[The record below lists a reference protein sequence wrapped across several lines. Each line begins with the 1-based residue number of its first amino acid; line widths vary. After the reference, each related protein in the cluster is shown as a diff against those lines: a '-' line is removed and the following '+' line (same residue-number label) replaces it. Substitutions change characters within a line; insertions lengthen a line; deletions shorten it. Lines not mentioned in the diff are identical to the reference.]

1 MITMENLSNDI
12 KTIINTAYP
21 YIKEFNPAQKA
32 VIESGYLEDKS
43 NYIISI
49 PTASGKTVLGILP
62 ALKTILNGGKAIY
75 AAPLL
80 SIQNEK
86 VKEFK
91 AFEEHGI
98 KVGKHPSNSD
108 LSVMVFESFDALTRF
123 SWYVLREVD
132 TLIIDEFHMIREYS
146 RGPTLES
153 AITRAKIINPSLR
166 IIALSAT
173 LKNIDEI
180 EQWLDGKTVEHDYRP
195 VPLNKEVLDAEMFN
209 TKNKNDVIVK
219 IVEKAIEDNSQA
231 LSFVSTRRFT
241 ESLATYVA
249 KKIDKKTTKEQKQKF
264 KQVADKLL
272 EVPKKKGSLPTT
284 TCLKLAEAAEKG
296 VVFHH
301 AGLFNEQKEIIE
313 DEFRNGNIL
322 MITATPSLMYGVNLP
337 SKYVVIRD
345 HTRWTS
351 NGPASIPVFDYE
363 QMSGRAGRP
372 QYDDVGYSYLVAKTM
387 DEAFDL
393 EAHYV
398 NGEIELTNSKLI
410 DNKDAIYKQIIA
422 QIASSLSKNL
432 DDLNDFFGKTLYG
445 FQMKNNPSMSMFA
458 QDSLNWELESAL
470 EFLLQ
475 NGIIRATPEGL
486 KTTDFGNLIAK
497 SNYAVETAVK
507 IKEYVS
513 TMEKLNPA
521 EMIYA
526 LAETPDLPL
535 ISFKGRKSKDPVRDK
550 LSECGLFAV
559 DIGNPE
565 ATAVSLIEW
574 IDERNEYEIE
584 NAYNVYSAS
593 TRRSAYEASRL
604 VKFAK
609 NTLEVLGNYSN
620 LKDMDYLSARLYYG
634 VKEDIIPLVVGVK
647 RLGRKRA
654 RLLMK
659 TFGDNLSE
667 ASEKE
672 LQKVEGIGPKLA
684 GKVKIFTMNHLKTKG

>member
-91 AFEEHGI
+91 TFEEHGI

-123 SWYVLREVD
+123 SWNVLREVD
-132 TLIIDEFHMIREYS
+132 TLIIDEFHMIGEYS

-180 EQWLDGKTVEHDYRP
+180 EQWLDGKTVEHNYRP

-249 KKIDKKTTKEQKQKF
+249 KKIDKKTTNEQKQKF

-313 DEFRNGNIL
+313 DEFRKGNIL

-393 EAHYV
+393 EARYV

-559 DIGNPE
+559 DIGNSE

-684 GKVKIFTMNHLKTKG
+684 GKVKIFTMNH

>member
-123 SWYVLREVD
+123 SWNVLREVD
-132 TLIIDEFHMIREYS
+132 TLIIDEFHMIGEYS

-180 EQWLDGKTVEHDYRP
+180 EQWLDGKTVEHNYRP

-313 DEFRNGNIL
+313 DEFRKGNIL

-393 EAHYV
+393 EARYV

-565 ATAVSLIEW
+565 ATSVSLIEW

-684 GKVKIFTMNHLKTKG
+684 GKVKIFTMNH

>member
-1 MITMENLSNDI
+1 MENLRDDI
-12 KTIINTAYP
+12 RTIINSAYP
-21 YIKEFNPAQKA
+21 YIEEFNPAQKA

-43 NYIISI
+43 NYIICI
-49 PTASGKTVLGILP
+49 PTASGKTVLGVLP
-62 ALKTILNGGKAIY
+62 ALKTILDGGKAVY

-98 KVGKHPSNSD
+98 SVGRHPSSSD

-123 SWYVLREVD
+123 SWNTLRDVD
-132 TLIIDEFHMIREYS
+132 TIIIDEFHMIGEYS
-146 RGPTLES
+146 RGPTLEA
-153 AITRAKIINPSLR
+153 AITRAKIINPSMR

-173 LKNIDEI
+173 LRNIEEI
-180 EQWLDGKTVEHDYRP
+180 EGWLEGTCVEHDYRP

-219 IVEKAIEDNSQA
+219 VLEKSIQDGSQA

-249 KKIDKKTTKEQKQKF
+249 KKINKKINF
-264 KQVADKLL
+264 KQREAFKEVAEKIL
-272 EVPKKKGSLPTT
+272 EVPKKKGSLPTS
-284 TCLKLAEAAEKG
+284 TCLKLAESCEHG
-296 VVFHH
+296 VAFHH

-337 SKYVVIRD
+337 SKTVIIRD

-351 NGPASIPVFDYE
+351 NGPQPIPVFDYE

-372 QYDDVGYSYLVAKTM
+372 QYDDVGYSYLIAKTM
-387 DEAFDL
+387 DEALNLQDFYIEGD
-393 EAHYV
+393 
-398 NGEIELTNSKLI
+398 IELTNSKLV
-410 DNKDAIYKQIIA
+410 DNKDAIYRQIIA

-432 DDLNDFFGKTLYG
+432 EELTDFFSKTLYG
-445 FQMKNNPSMSMFA
+445 YQMKNNPSMALFA
-458 QDSLNWELESAL
+458 EDSLKYELENAL
-470 EFLLQ
+470 SFLLQ

-486 KTTDFGNLIAK
+486 KTTEFGNLIAR
-497 SNYAVETAVK
+497 SNYSVETAVK
-507 IKEYVS
+507 IKEYIS
-513 TMEKLNPA
+513 DITEINAP
-521 EMIYA
+521 EFIYA
-526 LAETPDLPL
+526 LCETPDMPL
-535 ISFKGRKSKDPVRDK
+535 ISFKGRKSKDPVMEK
-550 LSECGLFAV
+550 LSEHGLFAV
-559 DIGNPE
+559 NIGNPE

-574 IDERNEYEIE
+574 IDERSEYEIE
-584 NAYNVYSAS
+584 NRYSVYSAS
-593 TRRSAYEASRL
+593 TRRSAYEASKL

-609 NTLEVLGNYSN
+609 DTSEVLGNYSN
-620 LKDMDYLSARLYYG
+620 LKDFDMLSARLYYG
-634 VKEDIIPLVVGVK
+634 VKTDIIPLVVGVK

-654 RLLMK
+654 RNLVK
-659 TFGDNLSE
+659 IFGNDLSGV
-667 ASEKE
+667 SENE

-684 GKVKIFTMNHLKTKG
+684 EKIKLFSNK

>member
-123 SWYVLREVD
+123 SWNVLREVD
-132 TLIIDEFHMIREYS
+132 TLIIDEFHMIGEYS

-180 EQWLDGKTVEHDYRP
+180 EQWLDGKTVEHNYRP

-313 DEFRNGNIL
+313 DEFRKGNIL

-393 EAHYV
+393 EARYV

-535 ISFKGRKSKDPVRDK
+535 ISFKGRKSKDPIRDK

-667 ASEKE
+667 TSEKE

-684 GKVKIFTMNHLKTKG
+684 GKVKIFTMNH

>member
-123 SWYVLREVD
+123 SWNVLREVD
-132 TLIIDEFHMIREYS
+132 TLIIDEFHMIGEYS

-180 EQWLDGKTVEHDYRP
+180 EQWLDGKTVEHNYRP

-313 DEFRNGNIL
+313 DEFRKGNIL

-393 EAHYV
+393 EARYV

-565 ATAVSLIEW
+565 ATTVSLIEW

-667 ASEKE
+667 ASEKD

-684 GKVKIFTMNHLKTKG
+684 GKVKIFTMNH

>member
-1 MITMENLSNDI
+1 MENLSNDI

-123 SWYVLREVD
+123 SWNVLREVD
-132 TLIIDEFHMIREYS
+132 TLIIDEFHMIGEYS

-313 DEFRNGNIL
+313 DEFRKGNIL

-393 EAHYV
+393 EARYV

-684 GKVKIFTMNHLKTKG
+684 GKVKIFTMNH

>member
-62 ALKTILNGGKAIY
+62 ALKTILNGGKAVY

-108 LSVMVFESFDALTRF
+108 LSIMVFESFDALTRF
-123 SWYVLREVD
+123 SWNVLREVD
-132 TLIIDEFHMIREYS
+132 TLIIDEFHMIGEYS

-249 KKIDKKTTKEQKQKF
+249 KKIDKKTTKEQKHKF

-313 DEFRNGNIL
+313 DEFRKGNIL

-393 EAHYV
+393 EARYV

-667 ASEKE
+667 TSEKE

-684 GKVKIFTMNHLKTKG
+684 GKVKIFTMNH

>member
-123 SWYVLREVD
+123 SWNVLREVD
-132 TLIIDEFHMIREYS
+132 TLIIDEFHMIGEYS

-180 EQWLDGKTVEHDYRP
+180 EQWLDGKTVEHNYRP

-313 DEFRNGNIL
+313 DEFRKENIL

-393 EAHYV
+393 EARYV

-684 GKVKIFTMNHLKTKG
+684 GKVKIFTMNH

>member
-98 KVGKHPSNSD
+98 KVGKHPSNSN

-123 SWYVLREVD
+123 SWNVLREVD
-132 TLIIDEFHMIREYS
+132 TLIIDEFHMIGEYS

-180 EQWLDGKTVEHDYRP
+180 EQWLDGKTVEHNYRP

-393 EAHYV
+393 EARYV

-445 FQMKNNPSMSMFA
+445 FQMKNNPSTSMFA

-667 ASEKE
+667 ASEKD

-684 GKVKIFTMNHLKTKG
+684 GKVKIFTMNH

>member
-123 SWYVLREVD
+123 SWNVLREVD
-132 TLIIDEFHMIREYS
+132 TLIIDEFHMIGEYS

-180 EQWLDGKTVEHDYRP
+180 EQWLDGKTVEHNYRP

-313 DEFRNGNIL
+313 DEFRKGNIL

-393 EAHYV
+393 EARYV

-458 QDSLNWELESAL
+458 KDSLNWELESAL

-684 GKVKIFTMNHLKTKG
+684 GKVKIFTMNH

>member
-123 SWYVLREVD
+123 SWNVLREVD
-132 TLIIDEFHMIREYS
+132 TLIIDEFHMIGEYS

-180 EQWLDGKTVEHDYRP
+180 EQWLDGKTVEHNYRP

-313 DEFRNGNIL
+313 DEFRKGNIL

-372 QYDDVGYSYLVAKTM
+372 QYDNVGYSYLVAKTM

-393 EAHYV
+393 EARYV

-667 ASEKE
+667 ASEKD

-684 GKVKIFTMNHLKTKG
+684 GKVKIFTMNH

>member
-123 SWYVLREVD
+123 SWNVLREVD
-132 TLIIDEFHMIREYS
+132 TLIIDEFHMIGEYS

-180 EQWLDGKTVEHDYRP
+180 EQWLDGKTVEHNYRP

-264 KQVADKLL
+264 KQVTDKLL

-393 EAHYV
+393 EARYV

-667 ASEKE
+667 ASEKD

-684 GKVKIFTMNHLKTKG
+684 GKVKIFTMNH

>member
-62 ALKTILNGGKAIY
+62 ALKTILNGGKAVY

-123 SWYVLREVD
+123 SWNVLREVD
-132 TLIIDEFHMIREYS
+132 TLIIDEFHMIGEYS

-180 EQWLDGKTVEHDYRP
+180 EQWLDGKTVEHNYRP

-313 DEFRNGNIL
+313 DEFRKGNIL

-393 EAHYV
+393 EARYV

-634 VKEDIIPLVVGVK
+634 VKEDIISLVVGVK

-667 ASEKE
+667 ASEKD

-684 GKVKIFTMNHLKTKG
+684 GKVKIFTMNH

>member
-123 SWYVLREVD
+123 SWNVLREVD
-132 TLIIDEFHMIREYS
+132 TLIIDEFHMIGEYS

-180 EQWLDGKTVEHDYRP
+180 EQWLDGKTVEHNYRP

-284 TCLKLAEAAEKG
+284 TCHKLAEAAEKG

-313 DEFRNGNIL
+313 DEFRKRNIL

-393 EAHYV
+393 EARYV

-667 ASEKE
+667 ASEKD

-684 GKVKIFTMNHLKTKG
+684 GKVKIFTMNH

>member
-21 YIKEFNPAQKA
+21 YIKKFNPAQKA

-62 ALKTILNGGKAIY
+62 ALKTILNGGKSVY

-123 SWYVLREVD
+123 SWNVLREVD
-132 TLIIDEFHMIREYS
+132 TLIIDEFHMIGEYS

-249 KKIDKKTTKEQKQKF
+249 KKIDKKTTNEQKQKF

-313 DEFRNGNIL
+313 DEFRKGNIL

-393 EAHYV
+393 EARYV

-574 IDERNEYEIE
+574 INERNEYEIE

-667 ASEKE
+667 ASEKD

-684 GKVKIFTMNHLKTKG
+684 DKVKIFTMNH

>member
-32 VIESGYLEDKS
+32 VIESRYLEDKS

-123 SWYVLREVD
+123 SWNVLREVD
-132 TLIIDEFHMIREYS
+132 TLIIDEFHMLGEYS

-180 EQWLDGKTVEHDYRP
+180 EQWLDGKTVEHNYRP

-667 ASEKE
+667 ASEKD

-684 GKVKIFTMNHLKTKG
+684 GKVKIFTMNH

>member
-21 YIKEFNPAQKA
+21 YIKKFNPAQKA

-123 SWYVLREVD
+123 SWNVLREVD
-132 TLIIDEFHMIREYS
+132 TLIIDEFHMIGEYS

-180 EQWLDGKTVEHDYRP
+180 EQWLDGKTVEHNYRP

-313 DEFRNGNIL
+313 DEFRKGNIL

-393 EAHYV
+393 EARYV

-445 FQMKNNPSMSMFA
+445 FQMKNNLSMSMFA

-550 LSECGLFAV
+550 LSECCLFAV

-667 ASEKE
+667 ASEKD

-684 GKVKIFTMNHLKTKG
+684 DKVKIFTMNH

>member
-123 SWYVLREVD
+123 SWNVLREVD
-132 TLIIDEFHMIREYS
+132 TLIIDEFHMIGEYS

-180 EQWLDGKTVEHDYRP
+180 EQWLDGKTVEHNYRP

-393 EAHYV
+393 EARYV

-667 ASEKE
+667 ASEKD

-684 GKVKIFTMNHLKTKG
+684 GKIKIFTMNH

>member
-123 SWYVLREVD
+123 SWNVLREVD
-132 TLIIDEFHMIREYS
+132 TLIIDEFHMIGEYS

-180 EQWLDGKTVEHDYRP
+180 EQWLDGKTVEHNYRP

-313 DEFRNGNIL
+313 DEFRKGNIL

-393 EAHYV
+393 EARYV

-507 IKEYVS
+507 IKEYVL

-667 ASEKE
+667 TSEKE
-672 LQKVEGIGPKLA
+672 LQKVEGIGSKLA
-684 GKVKIFTMNHLKTKG
+684 GKVKIFTMNH

>member
-123 SWYVLREVD
+123 SWNVLREVD
-132 TLIIDEFHMIREYS
+132 TLIIDEFHMIGEYS

-180 EQWLDGKTVEHDYRP
+180 EQWLDGKTVEHNYRP

-313 DEFRNGNIL
+313 DEFRKRNIL

-393 EAHYV
+393 EARYV

-497 SNYAVETAVK
+497 SNYAIETAVK

-667 ASEKE
+667 ASEKD

-684 GKVKIFTMNHLKTKG
+684 GKVKIFTMNH

>member
-1 MITMENLSNDI
+1 MENLSNDI

-62 ALKTILNGGKAIY
+62 ALKTILNGGKAVY

-123 SWYVLREVD
+123 SWNVLREVD
-132 TLIIDEFHMIREYS
+132 TLIIDEFHMIGEYS

-249 KKIDKKTTKEQKQKF
+249 KKIDKKTTNEQKQKF

-393 EAHYV
+393 EARYV

-667 ASEKE
+667 ASEKD

-684 GKVKIFTMNHLKTKG
+684 GKVKIFTMNH

>member
-123 SWYVLREVD
+123 SWNVLREVD
-132 TLIIDEFHMIREYS
+132 TLIIDEFHMIGEYS

-180 EQWLDGKTVEHDYRP
+180 EQWLDGKTVEHNYRP

-313 DEFRNGNIL
+313 DEFRKGNIL

-393 EAHYV
+393 EARYV
-398 NGEIELTNSKLI
+398 NCEIELTNSKLI

-684 GKVKIFTMNHLKTKG
+684 GKVKIFTMNH

>member
-123 SWYVLREVD
+123 SWNVLREVD
-132 TLIIDEFHMIREYS
+132 TLIIDEFHMIGEYS

-173 LKNIDEI
+173 LKNINEI
-180 EQWLDGKTVEHDYRP
+180 EQWLDGKTVEHNYRP

-313 DEFRNGNIL
+313 DEFRKGNIL

-393 EAHYV
+393 EARYV

-667 ASEKE
+667 ASEKD

-684 GKVKIFTMNHLKTKG
+684 GKVKIFTMNH

>member
-123 SWYVLREVD
+123 SWNVLREVD
-132 TLIIDEFHMIREYS
+132 TLIIDEFHMIGEYS

-180 EQWLDGKTVEHDYRP
+180 EQWLDGKTVEHNYRP

-313 DEFRNGNIL
+313 DEFRKGNIL

-393 EAHYV
+393 EARYV

-667 ASEKE
+667 ASEKD
-672 LQKVEGIGPKLA
+672 LQKVEGIGQKLA
-684 GKVKIFTMNHLKTKG
+684 GKVKIFTMNH

>member
-1 MITMENLSNDI
+1 MINMENLSNDI

-21 YIKEFNPAQKA
+21 YIKKFNPAQKA

-123 SWYVLREVD
+123 SWNVLREVD
-132 TLIIDEFHMIREYS
+132 TLIIDEFHMIGEYS

-249 KKIDKKTTKEQKQKF
+249 KKIDKKTTKEQKHKF

-393 EAHYV
+393 EARYV

-445 FQMKNNPSMSMFA
+445 FQIKNNPSMSMFA

-513 TMEKLNPA
+513 TMEKLKPA

-667 ASEKE
+667 ASEKD

-684 GKVKIFTMNHLKTKG
+684 GKVKIFTMNH